1 MSAPR
6 PRPVPARLLER
17 ALAAPDSPLC
27 VVPERVLDGGLPV
40 DGQIGWWRVTVGE
53 AALQVAALAD
63 ALETAG
69 VVASDRVG
77 VLAGSSHTWAVLDLA
92 IQALGAITVGLSP
105 ELGVEELRR
114 RLALTGARLLVTDRT
129 VAIPGVT
136 RLGMP
141 GTPGTPL
148 QPGTAPDLDRLA
160 ARLSAIDVDQ
170 PAALAFTAG
179 TTAPARA
186 ATLSHNALYQ
196 AVVAGRNAFDTK
208 AGDRSVVALPMD
220 HIHQRFAT
228 YAGTDQGIEGWY
240 PRHTGHLP
248 DTFRAARPHLLV
260 ASPAVLEDIRL
271 AARARAVERG
281 FGGLFDWA
289 CQPREQRRGWRAR
302 AEREIA
308 DHMVFRRI
316 RRGLGGHLRSIVAG
330 GAPLSVA
337 LAGWFARVGIP
348 VRDGWGLVE
357 TGAPLTAS
365 TGPGEGVG
373 RPLPGVRV
381 RVADS
386 GELEVDAPSVM
397 SGYHGD
403 PAATARAFTPDGW
416 LRTGD
421 WGWVDRNGQVHLG
434 GRLSDRLP
442 GPEVLD
448 LGEVDGRLS
457 VPGGRWVV
465 TCPARAAVGLVAFS
479 FRPRSGDSVSSQNS
493 LRQAILNWNHARG
506 TGQRIVKL
514 ACIDATPTVTDGT
527 CTPTLAPVREA
538 IYDRYHGLLE
548 TF

>member
-186 ATLSHNALYQ
+186 AGWPTPARTRRPPSTRRRH
-196 AVVAGRNAFDTK
+196 R
-208 AGDRSVVALPMD
+208 RSAASLRTRRRTRSPSSC
-220 HIHQRFAT
+220 RSR
-228 YAGTDQGIEGWY
+228 
-240 PRHTGHLP
+240 P
-248 DTFRAARPHLLV
+248 AAR
-260 ASPAVLEDIRL
+260 
-271 AARARAVERG
+271 RAR
-281 FGGLFDWA
+281 
-289 CQPREQRRGWRAR
+289 
-302 AEREIA
+302 
-308 DHMVFRRI
+308 
-316 RRGLGGHLRSIVAG
+316 
-330 GAPLSVA
+330 
-337 LAGWFARVGIP
+337 
-348 VRDGWGLVE
+348 
-357 TGAPLTAS
+357 
-365 TGPGEGVG
+365 
-373 RPLPGVRV
+373 
-381 RVADS
+381 
-386 GELEVDAPSVM
+386 
-397 SGYHGD
+397 
-403 PAATARAFTPDGW
+403 
-416 LRTGD
+416 
-421 WGWVDRNGQVHLG
+421 
-434 GRLSDRLP
+434 
-442 GPEVLD
+442 
-448 LGEVDGRLS
+448 
-457 VPGGRWVV
+457 
-465 TCPARAAVGLVAFS
+465 
-479 FRPRSGDSVSSQNS
+479 
-493 LRQAILNWNHARG
+493 
-506 TGQRIVKL
+506 
-514 ACIDATPTVTDGT
+514 
-527 CTPTLAPVREA
+527 
-538 IYDRYHGLLE
+538 
-548 TF
+548 